1 MALDTFLRRRSNS
14 SYRRSVLDKL
24 DAAVAVDNAID
35 ELSTII
41 HRKVLI
47 LSLALMQWR
56 LILDFLICTLTD
68 WNCDEVKEKEIGVD
82 TNCNERVEL
91 GAREALVDVQDES
104 ELIMIDSSHSEDTI
118 EESSDI
124 TIKDKDVLREFD
136 DDEEEINNEDKSILE
151 MEKIKDFTKNAMRP
165 PEDSIV
171 EMFTNKW
178 YT

>member
-1 MALDTFLRRRSNS
+1 MQYQWLLIL
-14 SYRRSVLDKL
+14 SYADDQILAIETVVEKCFPFATHVLDKL
-24 DAAVAVDNAID
+24 DTVVAVDNAID
-35 ELSTII
+35 ELSTMI
-41 HRKVLI
+41 HRKVSI

-68 WNCDEVKEKEIGVD
+68 WNCDEVKEKEIRVD

-91 GAREALVDVQDES
+91 VV
-104 ELIMIDSSHSEDTI
+104 T
-118 EESSDI
+118 

-136 DDEEEINNEDKSILE
+136 DDEEEIKNEDKSMSE
-151 MEKIKDFTKNAMRP
+151 MEKIKDSTKNAMRP
-165 PEDSIV
+165 SEDSIV